1 MYNLTTN
8 DMTNTNNKNEV
19 WDIPSWAVFAL
30 KYGIEED
37 FFLSKDEEDMIR
49 TFIKTNYPQGYVMD
63 VDWKSRTEANQNSA
77 FGAPCETYKV
87 TFRKI

>member
-1 MYNLTTN
+1 MIMSMDDTKDKVTVL
-8 DMTNTNNKNEV
+8 
-19 WDIPSWAVFAL
+19 DIPSWTVFAL

-49 TFIKTNYPQGYVMD
+49 TFIKMNYTHGYVMD